1 MIPVAR
7 TRVSAEHESVALK
20 IASRSGS
27 KLGKLSYVGDHED
40 EVLLMPGTRLLVTSI
55 DRHQH
60 SLVDAHTCSGTVIES
75 VHSLWHVQFLA
86 AREWSRSV

>member
-7 TRVSAEHESVALK
+7 TRGADEHESVVLK
-20 IASRSGS
+20 IAARSGS

-55 DRHQH
+55 DRK
-60 SLVDAHTCSGTVIES
+60 
-75 VHSLWHVQFLA
+75 
-86 AREWSRSV
+86 